1 MHEQQLKILLLV
13 IIIALLAYLIYKHK
27 QQQEKFE
34 LLTKIGK
41 KANQYIQTGAGYL
54 GDAVEG
60 VLGGT
65 DVIYEDAKSAVKAG
79 WKRLI
84 A

>member
-27 QQQEKFE
+27 QQEKFE

-41 KANQYIQTGAGYL
+41 KANQYRMICP
-54 GDAVEG
+54 E
-60 VLGGT
+60 
-65 DVIYEDAKSAVKAG
+65 
-79 WKRLI
+79 
-84 A
+84 